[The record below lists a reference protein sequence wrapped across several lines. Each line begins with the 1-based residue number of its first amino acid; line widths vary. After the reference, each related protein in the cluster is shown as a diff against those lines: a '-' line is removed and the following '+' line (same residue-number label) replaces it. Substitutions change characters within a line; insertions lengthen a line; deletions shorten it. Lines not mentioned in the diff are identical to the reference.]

1 MPTISIIVPIY
12 NVEQW
17 LSRCID
23 SILSQSFMDFEL
35 ILVDDGSP
43 DRCGIICDE
52 YAEKDKRIRVIHQKN
67 AKLSAARNAG
77 LDVAQGEWI
86 AFVDSDDWLHKDYLK
101 ILLSGAVDDTD
112 LVICSCQIT
121 YNQMETDQDYSG
133 TQFRSVTMD
142 YIYKDRYSRN
152 QAWGK
157 LYRRNA
163 IGELRYIPGTEPMED
178 KCFNELFFRR
188 DVTYRITDA
197 RLYYYYMR
205 ADSAIHTRQGQDILN
220 AVQIF
225 SDQLECTQDLEKRER
240 IIKRCY
246 KCIISTR
253 YSEMYSVDYGDI
265 KKKSKELIKKMA
277 VYLPELKLKD
287 RLILW
292 GLSMFPS
299 IYRVWRILGDP
310 SLLKYERECKKAR
323 DKRRGQRRDRT
334 GKP

>member
-1 MPTISIIVPIY
+1 MSTISIIVPIY

-17 LSRCID
+17 LPRCID
-23 SILSQSFMDFEL
+23 SILSQSFTDFEL

-101 ILLSGAVDDTD
+101 ILLSGVVDDTE
-112 LVICSCQIT
+112 LVICDCQVT
-121 YNQMETDQDYSG
+121 SNEMETDQDYSG
-133 TQFRSVTMD
+133 TQFKSVTMD
-142 YIYKDRYSRN
+142 DIYKDRYSRN
-152 QAWGK
+152 HVCGK
-157 LYRRNA
+157 LYRRST
-163 IGELRYIPGTEPMED
+163 IGELRFISGTEPMED
-178 KCFNELFFRR
+178 KCFNELLFRR
-188 DVTYRITDA
+188 DMTFRITDA

-205 ADSAIHTRQGQDILN
+205 GDSATHMRQGPDVLN
-220 AVQIF
+220 AVQVL
-225 SDQLECTQDLEKRER
+225 SDQLKCTQDPEKRVR

-246 KCIISTR
+246 KSLISTR

-292 GLSMFPS
+292 GFSMFPS

-323 DKRRGQRRDRT
+323 DERRGQRRDRK